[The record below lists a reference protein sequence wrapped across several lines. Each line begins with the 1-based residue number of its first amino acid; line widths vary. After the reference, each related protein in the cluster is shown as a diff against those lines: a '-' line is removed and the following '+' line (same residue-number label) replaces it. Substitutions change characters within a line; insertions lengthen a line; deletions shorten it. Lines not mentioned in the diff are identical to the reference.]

1 MSGAATQSL
10 AARLARLAWRRK
22 TVLLGSLLLALLA
35 AMAAG
40 APLIAHFPPEQ
51 MRIAQRL
58 QPPTAVHWF
67 GTDEYGRDLFSRV
80 AYGGRVSLAGLPGAA
95 LAKVASARLET
106 WRCADVFDSSDER
119 ALWQHADE
127 ALAPASTFDL
137 RLPPASLALLTI
149 NLKAFPHA
157 G

>member
-1 MSGAATQSL
+1 FVTRERVAAGPGEEGDT
-10 AARLARLAWRRK
+10 AWRI
-22 TVLLGSLLLALLA
+22 ALIQKDPRR
-35 AMAAG
+35 G
-40 APLIAHFPPEQ
+40 A
-51 MRIAQRL
+51 R
-58 QPPTAVHWF
+58 
-67 GTDEYGRDLFSRV
+67 
-80 AYGGRVSLAGLPGAA
+80 GRVSLAGLPGAA